1 MLTIKDYC
9 KAESLAQAYEL
20 NQKRSNRVMGG
31 MLWLRTSRGTV
42 STIIDLSG
50 LGLNRIR
57 EGSGEFSIGCMTTL
71 RELEIHPGLHAYT
84 QGALR
89 ESLRHIVGVQFRNL
103 ATVGGS
109 LFGRYGFSDV
119 LTLFLAL
126 DSYVELYRGGVVPL
140 EEFSRMKADNDIL
153 VRLIVKKHPCH
164 TVYLSHR
171 NTKTDFPTLTCAVS
185 EQEGRCR
192 TVIGARPGRA
202 IVLPESSAVLADGIN
217 EESARAYAEKIRH
230 LTPTGSNM
238 RGSAAYRSHLT
249 EVLTR
254 RAVLALGG
262 NTLKEKALGGKTR

>member
-89 ESLRHIVGVQFRNL
+89 GKCCGI
-103 ATVGGS
+103 
-109 LFGRYGFSDV
+109 
-119 LTLFLAL
+119 
-126 DSYVELYRGGVVPL
+126 
-140 EEFSRMKADNDIL
+140 
-153 VRLIVKKHPCH
+153 
-164 TVYLSHR
+164 
-171 NTKTDFPTLTCAVS
+171 
-185 EQEGRCR
+185 R
-192 TVIGARPGRA
+192 T
-202 IVLPESSAVLADGIN
+202 
-217 EESARAYAEKIRH
+217 
-230 LTPTGSNM
+230 
-238 RGSAAYRSHLT
+238 
-249 EVLTR
+249 
-254 RAVLALGG
+254 
-262 NTLKEKALGGKTR
+262 